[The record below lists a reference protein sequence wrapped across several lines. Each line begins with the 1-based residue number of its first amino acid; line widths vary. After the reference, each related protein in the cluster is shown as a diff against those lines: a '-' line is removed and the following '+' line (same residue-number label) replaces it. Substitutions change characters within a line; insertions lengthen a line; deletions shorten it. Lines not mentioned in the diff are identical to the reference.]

1 MLCLLSRRP
10 GEREFAISFP
20 AETQP
25 IRSDY
30 RPASRLSR
38 SGRRCALELAGAV
51 GAGEPHGQ
59 AVAVRSARLNRQS

>member
-30 RPASRLSR
+30 QPASRLSR
-38 SGRRCALELAGAV
+38 SGRRCSPELAGK
-51 GAGEPHGQ
+51 Q
-59 AVAVRSARLNRQS
+59 WR